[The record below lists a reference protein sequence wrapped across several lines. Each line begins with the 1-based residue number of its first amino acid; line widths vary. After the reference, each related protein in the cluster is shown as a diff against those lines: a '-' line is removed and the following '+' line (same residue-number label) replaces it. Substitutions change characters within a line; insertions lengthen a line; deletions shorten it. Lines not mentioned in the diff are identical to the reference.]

1 MIQLRGKI
9 MSGIAFRLMM
19 ESGVLRHGDRGMR
32 RSRDGNPLH
41 STSQVPDVSNYAV
54 DVLLGQALMPGQQKR
69 SNVIAH
75 LAKPTPADPPAAR
88 FSLDGMREWLG
99 LHDQTKV
106 SGPKVSPAQLLVTR
120 LEAQIQ
126 ALELNL
132 RTEQTLGQTQ
142 REELTRIRAQVS
154 RIEVLEAELATE
166 RESSSQLVQWLQETE
181 KELMANYTA
190 EKNTER
196 GSDEMQSTQPRTI
209 VGVCQ

>member
-1 MIQLRGKI
+1 MIQAKGED

-54 DVLLGQALMPGQQKR
+54 DVLLGQELMPGQQKR
-69 SNVIAH
+69 SNVIAN
-75 LAKPTPADPPAAR
+75 
-88 FSLDGMREWLG
+88 GMREWLG

>member
-1 MIQLRGKI
+1 MIQAKGED

-54 DVLLGQALMPGQQKR
+54 DVLLGQALMPVQQKR

-75 LAKPTPADPPAAR
+75 
-88 FSLDGMREWLG
+88 GMREWLG

>member
-19 ESGVLRHGDRGMR
+19 ESGVLRHGDRRMR

-54 DVLLGQALMPGQQKR
+54 DVLLGQALMPVQQKR

-75 LAKPTPADPPAAR
+75 
-88 FSLDGMREWLG
+88 GMREWLG

>member
-54 DVLLGQALMPGQQKR
+54 DVLLGQALMPVQQKR

-75 LAKPTPADPPAAR
+75 
-88 FSLDGMREWLG
+88 GMREWLG

>member
-1 MIQLRGKI
+1 MIQAKGED

-19 ESGVLRHGDRGMR
+19 ESGVLRHGDRGIR

-75 LAKPTPADPPAAR
+75 
-88 FSLDGMREWLG
+88 GMREWLG

>member
-19 ESGVLRHGDRGMR
+19 ESGVLRHGDRGIR

-54 DVLLGQALMPGQQKR
+54 DVLLGQELMPVQQKR

-75 LAKPTPADPPAAR
+75 
-88 FSLDGMREWLG
+88 GMREWLG

-106 SGPKVSPAQLLVTR
+106 SGPKVSPAQLLVPR

-190 EKNTER
+190 
-196 GSDEMQSTQPRTI
+196 
-209 VGVCQ
+209 

>member
-19 ESGVLRHGDRGMR
+19 ESGVLRHGDRGIR
-32 RSRDGNPLH
+32 RSRDGNLLH
-41 STSQVPDVSNYAV
+41 STRQVPDVSNYAV
-54 DVLLGQALMPGQQKR
+54 DVLLGQALMPVQQKR

-75 LAKPTPADPPAAR
+75 
-88 FSLDGMREWLG
+88 GMREWLG

>member
-19 ESGVLRHGDRGMR
+19 ESGVLRHGDRGIR

-41 STSQVPDVSNYAV
+41 STRQVPDVSNYAV
-54 DVLLGQALMPGQQKR
+54 DVLLGQELMPGQQKR

-75 LAKPTPADPPAAR
+75 
-88 FSLDGMREWLG
+88 GMREWLG

>member
-19 ESGVLRHGDRGMR
+19 ESGVLRHGDRGIR

-75 LAKPTPADPPAAR
+75 
-88 FSLDGMREWLG
+88 GMREWLG

-106 SGPKVSPAQLLVTR
+106 SGPKVSPAQLLVPR

>member
-19 ESGVLRHGDRGMR
+19 ESGVLRHGDRGIR

-54 DVLLGQALMPGQQKR
+54 DVLLGQALMPVQQKR

-75 LAKPTPADPPAAR
+75 
-88 FSLDGMREWLG
+88 GMREWLG

>member
-1 MIQLRGKI
+1 MIQAKGED

-19 ESGVLRHGDRGMR
+19 ESGVLRHGDRGIR

-54 DVLLGQALMPGQQKR
+54 DVLLGQALMPVQKKR

-75 LAKPTPADPPAAR
+75 
-88 FSLDGMREWLG
+88 GMREWLG

>member
-1 MIQLRGKI
+1 MIQAKGED

-19 ESGVLRHGDRGMR
+19 ESGVLRHGDRGIR

-54 DVLLGQALMPGQQKR
+54 DVLLGQALMPVQQKR

-75 LAKPTPADPPAAR
+75 
-88 FSLDGMREWLG
+88 GMREWLG

>member
-1 MIQLRGKI
+1 MIQAKGED

-19 ESGVLRHGDRGMR
+19 ESGVLRHGDRGIR

-41 STSQVPDVSNYAV
+41 STRQVPDVSNYAV
-54 DVLLGQALMPGQQKR
+54 DVLLGQALMPVQQKR

-75 LAKPTPADPPAAR
+75 
-88 FSLDGMREWLG
+88 GMREWLG